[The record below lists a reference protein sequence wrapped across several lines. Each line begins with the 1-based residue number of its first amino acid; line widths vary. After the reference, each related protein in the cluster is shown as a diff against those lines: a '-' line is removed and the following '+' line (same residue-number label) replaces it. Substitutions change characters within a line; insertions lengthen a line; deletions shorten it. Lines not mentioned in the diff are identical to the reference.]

1 MRNLLTGTIATL
13 GLVTVLVSSA
23 SAESWLDHGGPG
35 VVISQGAAGT
45 ANVQPTDPF
54 AYEQNADRP
63 LDQGGPGAVVNQT
76 DETTNVDPTGQYA
89 FEETSKSRLHRDA
102 YAEDLARD
110 AERGQVQTGQN
121 MGQNGPARI
130 GG

>member
-13 GLVTVLVSSA
+13 GLVTVLVGSA

-35 VVISQGAAGT
+35 AVLSQGAAGT
-45 ANVQPTDPF
+45 ANVQPTGPF
-54 AYEQNADRP
+54 AYEQNPDRP

-110 AERGQVQTGQN
+110 AEHAQVQTGQN
-121 MGQNGPARI
+121 VGQNAPSRI
-130 GG
+130 GD